1 MGIKNLLTFL
11 KNFPNIF
18 EEKEIDNY
26 KGKKIAIDISLLL
39 YQIIISTRNSGNDII
54 NNNGI
59 PITHIVGLFNRS
71 IMLLDKG
78 IIPIYVFDGKPSELK
93 NNILMKRKNNRNN
106 AMKKLINCDT
116 IDKIKYFKRSS
127 YISKEQY
134 NECKELLKLMGISY
148 IESDCEADIV
158 LANLCKNNIVH
169 GVYSD
174 DMDILAL
181 GSPKLIKNLFSYK
194 INPIELN
201 LDKILLELKLNY
213 NEFLELCLLFGCD
226 YCKRITHIK
235 CDDIYKI
242 YKQYKNIPQTIY
254 NLNQLGYYTKN
265 NNDYNLI
272 KNEFYNNYNNY
283 NIISYKPNYNILLH
297 FLINIHGL
305 IKHKII
311 NKINKH
317 IYNLI

>member
-11 KNFPNIF
+11 TNFPNIF
-18 EEKEIDNY
+18 EDKDIDNY

-54 NNNGI
+54 NNNGV
-59 PITHIVGLFNRS
+59 PITHIVGLFNRT

-93 NNILMKRKNNRNN
+93 NNILMRRKNNRKN
-106 AMKKLINCDT
+106 AMNKLINCD
-116 IDKIKYFKRSS
+116 INDKIKYFKRSS
-127 YISKEQY
+127 YITKEQY

-158 LANLCKNNIVH
+158 LANLCKNNIVY

-181 GSPKLIKNLFSYK
+181 GSPKLIKNLFSHK
-194 INPIELN
+194 KNPIELN

-226 YCKRITHIK
+226 YCKKITHIK
-235 CDDIYKI
+235 CDDLYKI

-272 KNEFYNNYNNY
+272 KNEFNNNYNHY
-283 NIISYKPNYNILLH
+283 KIISYKPNYNILLN
-297 FLINIHGL
+297 FLINKHGL
-305 IKHKII
+305 IKNKII
-311 NKINKH
+311 NKINKY
-317 IYNLI
+317 I